1 MKVNNIDRSIVNEGE
16 PVLYYLKDGSKHRFI
31 REELQIVPPGTKLP
45 PEDSLCH
52 FDFHN
57 STSENKKKQNMQQ
70 NSPYKTT
77 NYNMSQPELHVQ
89 KKKWLA
95 IQAVCVYFDQRHM
108 NTFDHYLQW

>member
-1 MKVNNIDRSIVNEGE
+1 
-16 PVLYYLKDGSKHRFI
+16 
-31 REELQIVPPGTKLP
+31 
-45 PEDSLCH
+45 
-52 FDFHN
+52 
-57 STSENKKKQNMQQ
+57 MQQ

-89 KKKWLA
+89 KKKWPA

>member
-1 MKVNNIDRSIVNEGE
+1 MKVNNIDRSILNEGE

-45 PEDSLCH
+45 PEDSLYH

-57 STSENKKKQNMQQ
+57 STSENRKNKLCNCE

-77 NYNMSQPELHVQ
+77 NYDISQPELHVQ
-89 KKKWLA
+89 NKKRPA
-95 IQAVCVYFDQRHM
+95 IQAVCVYFDQRHT
-108 NTFDHYLQW
+108 NTFDHYLQ